1 MPRSKLLA
9 AACSGSACSAFADAL
24 AGRDVTE
31 PIAVPYT
38 TLSDEALTRL
48 IEEFVT
54 RSGTDYGAEEASVAR
69 RIADVRRQLLRG
81 EAAILFDPDT
91 QTANIVPNDRR

>member
-1 MPRSKLLA
+1 MARSKP
-9 AACSGSACSAFADAL
+9 L
-24 AGRDVTE
+24 AGGAGLLRRCRRGSGRGVAD

-38 TLSDEALTRL
+38 ALSDEALARL